1 MRERI
6 CTAFPLLTG
15 VLVGAL
21 LLAGPSL
28 FPRTAHAQ
36 YATDSLHFELT
47 DVFAL
52 EYAGDP
58 QIHPSGESVVYVR
71 TSMNRMTDRP
81 ESQLWLVNADGRGH
95 RPVTD
100 PGIDASSPRWSP
112 SGDRIAY
119 VSSTEKEGSEIYVRW
134 MASGETARITQLDA
148 SPGRLVWSPDGSH
161 LAFSMMKEEP
171 SRPFARMPA
180 PPEGAD
186 WAPGARV
193 IDDVLYRSDGAGYTK
208 DGNRQ
213 VFIVP
218 DEGGTPRQVTSG
230 PYDHGGAIDWMPD
243 GSALILSAD
252 RSQDA
257 PYDPLNTEL
266 YRVDLQTGDITALTG
281 RQGPDDNPAVSPDG
295 SRIAYTGFDDANQ
308 GYQITRLHVFDLER
322 GEKEVLTGDF
332 DRDVQNPT
340 WSADGETIYVQYD
353 DEGTTR
359 VGAVST
365 DGDIREI
372 ASNVGGTT
380 LGRPYASGSFSVAAN
395 GRIAFTHVG
404 PHHPSDVAVTQGRGV
419 RRLTQLTQDLSS
431 RVRWGAVEE
440 ITYTSGDGTE
450 IEGWIVRPPDF
461 DASREYPLMLEIHG
475 GPYANYGPRFS
486 AEMQLYAAAGY
497 VVLYTNPRGS
507 TSYGEAFGNAIH
519 KNYPGPDY
527 DDLMAGVDAV
537 VNRGGIDTDRL
548 YVTGGSGGGVLT
560 AWIIGQTDRFRAAVV
575 AKPVINWYSFV
586 LTSDMYPF
594 FTRYWFSGP
603 PWEHVDEYMEHS
615 PISLVG
621 NVTTPTMLLTG
632 EEDYRTPMS
641 ETEQYYQALQL
652 QKVETVMVRIP
663 GASHGIAA
671 RPSHLMAKIA
681 HILEWFDRHGA
692 RGN

>member
-1 MRERI
+1 
-6 CTAFPLLTG
+6 
-15 VLVGAL
+15 
-21 LLAGPSL
+21 
-28 FPRTAHAQ
+28 
-36 YATDSLHFELT
+36 
-47 DVFAL
+47 
-52 EYAGDP
+52 
-58 QIHPSGESVVYVR
+58 
-71 TSMNRMTDRP
+71 
-81 ESQLWLVNADGRGH
+81 
-95 RPVTD
+95 
-100 PGIDASSPRWSP
+100 
-112 SGDRIAY
+112 
-119 VSSTEKEGSEIYVRW
+119 
-134 MASGETARITQLDA
+134 
-148 SPGRLVWSPDGSH
+148 
-161 LAFSMMKEEP
+161 
-171 SRPFARMPA
+171 
-180 PPEGAD
+180 
-186 WAPGARV
+186 
-193 IDDVLYRSDGAGYTK
+193 
-208 DGNRQ
+208 
-213 VFIVP
+213 
-218 DEGGTPRQVTSG
+218 
-230 PYDHGGAIDWMPD
+230 MPD

-322 GEKEVLTGDF
+322 GEKEVLNGDF

-440 ITYTSGDGTE
+440 ITYTSADGTE